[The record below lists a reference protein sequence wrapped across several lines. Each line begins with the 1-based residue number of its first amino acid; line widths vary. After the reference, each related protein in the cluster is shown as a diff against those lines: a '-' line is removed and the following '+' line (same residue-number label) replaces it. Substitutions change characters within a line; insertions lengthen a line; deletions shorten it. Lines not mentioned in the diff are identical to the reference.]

1 MTREP
6 APEFAQL
13 TLPAGRR
20 LPGLLQ
26 ERASCRSAWVVTGA
40 HGVLDRVVTVKE
52 SDEPAARRRVVLR
65 MTTMVD
71 AEASRFDVSRFTVSE
86 GRLVAVGRVPGGSE
100 VAMPVTSELA
110 LGHLNLDLLG
120 NLLDAVASLDS
131 PTRVDAI
138 LQHIATRL
146 NQRLRA
152 LA

>member
-1 MTREP
+1 
-6 APEFAQL
+6 
-13 TLPAGRR
+13 
-20 LPGLLQ
+20 
-26 ERASCRSAWVVTGA
+26 
-40 HGVLDRVVTVKE
+40 
-52 SDEPAARRRVVLR
+52 

-86 GRLVAVGRVPGGSE
+86 GRLLAVGRFPGGSE
-100 VAMPVTSELA
+100 VAVPVTSELV
-110 LGHLNLDLLG
+110 LGPLNLDLLG
-120 NLLDAVASLDS
+120 DLLDAVASLDS